1 MASTG
6 RLDDYLAL
14 ACSTA
19 PTARPE
25 MTTLRSCSSIRR
37 EIGGATAWR
46 LEVSIGS
53 RATRVDGGHLMLH
66 LGSTSI
72 GFVLMLLCSH
82 NTQGGELSNTAY
94 DAEKASISTQYSRDL
109 ALCKT
114 LSTNARTICIS
125 GVEGNKQVTEA
136 KLEER
141 DDPSTRHYWS
151 VRMARA
157 QADYDS
163 RMQECGRLKEPA
175 RKQCVTQSK
184 HRLLQAEADIRSSI
198 NSAGVKS
205 TSEEK

>member
-1 MASTG
+1 
-6 RLDDYLAL
+6 
-14 ACSTA
+14 
-19 PTARPE
+19 
-25 MTTLRSCSSIRR
+25 
-37 EIGGATAWR
+37 
-46 LEVSIGS
+46 
-53 RATRVDGGHLMLH
+53 LH

-72 GFVLMLLCSH
+72 GFVLMLLCSN

-114 LSTNARTICIS
+114 LSTNARAICIS

-141 DDPSTRHYWS
+141 DAPSTRHYWS

-157 QADYDS
+157 QADHES
-163 RMQECGRLKEPA
+163 TMKQCARLKEPA
-175 RKQCVTQSK
+175 QQHCATQSK
-184 HRLLQAEADIRSSI
+184 RRLLQAEADIRSSI